1 DRMQPNAAEPSASF
15 GLAGISAPIRRL
27 RAEIA
32 ALGRSGFRAVLVQG
46 ESGVGKEVVTEAL
59 RLASPRATMPYEIYD
74 CPAVPEDHL
83 ESELFGTARGA
94 FPGAL
99 DKPGALERGHGGV
112 VFF

>member
-1 DRMQPNAAEPSASF
+1 MTAVSVATEDELARDAIELTSPR
-15 GLAGISAPIRRL
+15 GLIGTSTAIRRL
-27 RAEIA
+27 RAEIR

-59 RLASPRATMPYEIYD
+59 RESSPRAAAPYEIYD

-94 FPGAL
+94 FPGSV
-99 DKPGALERGHGGV
+99 DKPG
-112 VFF
+112 